1 MRRTLAVL
9 AAVIVAFGTVA
20 AVQRA
25 LTPEEEASITAYLTA
40 REAAQIERFSTPNT
54 NEAGRQNIL
63 REPRKP
69 GHLCREYERY
79 KINIPNWKPGDPGQR
94 WLQRP
99 KFPGW
104 DDPCYTWYPNGKYYT
119 SQLKCSK
126 CKAAGD
132 ADGWV
137 NPNGYSCELRH
148 PLPLMDQ
155 WRFTARLIATDHKKP
170 MEAKAHVWNAHE
182 HGGITDAQYDELMG
196 IIDTIEA
203 EAEAK
208 AQDAVK
214 TE

>member
-20 AVQRA
+20 AIERA
-25 LTPEEEASITAYLTA
+25 LTPEEEVAITTYIQGRENAELQKYNLETA
-40 REAAQIERFSTPNT
+40 TPGMELYFKNT
-54 NEAGRQNIL
+54 R
-63 REPRKP
+63 RP
-69 GHLCREYERY
+69 GDLCREYERY

-104 DDPCYTWYPNGKYYT
+104 DDKCYTWYPNGKYYT

-132 ADGWV
+132 KDGWV

-182 HGGITDAQYDELMG
+182 HGEITDAQYDELMG